1 MKILLTGGEG
11 FIGKHFQKRME
22 CQVYDL
28 VNGDDIRDKFKLD
41 NLFNKEK
48 FDLVI
53 NLAARAG
60 VSAGEEYYDEFISTN
75 CVGLKTLIDICNKH
89 KAKLIHY
96 SSSATINSRS
106 IYGITKL
113 AGEKMIENSDLDYV
127 IIRPFTVIGEGGRK
141 EMVLGKWLGQ
151 YQRGEKIT
159 FRGDGTSFRGYTYVE
174 DLIDGTILSFKLS
187 RKKINLGGN
196 QKITLEELWNIFKEL
211 YPDAERE
218 TTPYPNWDEP
228 GEMADITETKKLL
241 GWIPKTDVKKK
252 IKELW
257 K

>member
-11 FIGKHFQKRME
+11 FIGKHLRNKID

-41 NLFNKEK
+41 NLFSKEK
-48 FDLVI
+48 FDIVI

-60 VSAGEEYYDEFISTN
+60 VSAGEEYYEEFFSTN
-75 CVGLKTLIDICNKH
+75 CIGLKTLIEVCKKH

-96 SSSATINSRS
+96 SSSSAINARS

-113 AGEKMIENSDLDYV
+113 AGEKMIENSGLDYV
-127 IIRPFTVIGEGGRK
+127 IIRPFTVIGKNGRK

-159 FRGDGTSFRGYTYVE
+159 FNGDGSAFRGYTYVE
-174 DLIDGTILSFKLS
+174 DLVDGTIMSLGLSKEL
-187 RKKINLGGN
+187 INLGGN
-196 QKITLEELWNIFKEL
+196 QKITLEELWEIFKEI
-211 YPDAERE
+211 YPKAERVKL
-218 TTPYPNWDEP
+218 PYPSWDEP
-228 GEMADITETKKLL
+228 GELADISRTKKLI
-241 GWIPKTDVKKK
+241 GWEPKTDIKQK
-252 IKELW
+252 IKDLW
-257 K
+257 T